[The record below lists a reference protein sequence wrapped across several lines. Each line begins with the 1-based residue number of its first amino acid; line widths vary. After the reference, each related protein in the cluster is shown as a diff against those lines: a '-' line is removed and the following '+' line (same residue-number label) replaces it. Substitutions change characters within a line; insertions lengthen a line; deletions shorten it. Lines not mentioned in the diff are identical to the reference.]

1 MKRRDFLKSMT
12 ALAAGSALPAP
23 AIWSPAK
30 AQARQETL
38 LIVSESGPNN
48 IDIHGVGTN
57 VPGYEVS
64 WNCYDR
70 LISHEMK
77 TVNGTAYYDRDKF
90 KMELAEDMNVGDMSA
105 TFKLKKNANF
115 HDGTPVTA
123 KDVKWSLDR
132 AVTVGGFP
140 TFQMGAGSLTKPEQ
154 FVVVDDNTFRVDF
167 LRKDRLTIPDL
178 AVIVPCVVNSELV
191 KKHATEK
198 DPWGLEYT
206 KQNTAG
212 SGAYRVVSW
221 NAGTEVILERND
233 KWNGGP
239 LPKIRR
245 IVWRMVPSA
254 GNRRALLERGDA
266 DISYELPNK
275 DFVELKAAG
284 KLNIVSTPFSNGIQY
299 IGMNVTKPPFD
310 NPKVRQAVAYA
321 IPYQKIMDAVLF
333 GLAKPMFGAPAGAA
347 TEVAWPQPHK
357 YNTDIA
363 KAKALLAEAGYPNGF
378 ETTLSFD
385 LGFATVNEPLCVLVQ
400 ESLGQIGIKTT
411 INKIPGA
418 NWRTELNKKVLPLYT
433 NVFSGWLDY
442 PEYFFIWCYHGK
454 NSIFN
459 TMSYQSKEM
468 DALIDGASAAAA
480 IGDKATYETD
490 VKGFVD
496 LAFADIPRIPL
507 YQPYVNVAMQK
518 NVSGLSIL
526 VPPPARLP
534 RAGEGLMQRKSSARH
549 ARRDAGHPRLSPNVA
564 NKTWMAGPTSRLG
577 PAMTTQSVTNQD
589 VTEGRQALA
598 AC

>member
-1 MKRRDFLKSMT
+1 MKRRDFLKSAS
-12 ALAAGSALPAP
+12 ALAASTAVSTPAVF
-23 AIWSPAK
+23 SPAK
-30 AQARQETL
+30 AQSRQETL

-48 IDIHGVGTN
+48 LDIHGVGTN

-77 TVNGTAYYDRDKF
+77 TGPNGQPYYDKNKF
-90 KMELAEDMNVGDMSA
+90 KPELAEDMNIGDMSV
-105 TFKLKKNANF
+105 TFKLKKKATF
-115 HDGTPVTA
+115 QDGTPVTA

-132 AVTVGGFP
+132 AVSVGGFP

-154 FVVVDDNTFRVDF
+154 FVAVDDNTFRVDF
-167 LRKDRLTIPDL
+167 ARKDRLTVPDL

-198 DPWGLEYT
+198 DPWGMEFT

-212 SGAYRVVSW
+212 SGAYKVASWVAGNEVV
-221 NAGTEVILERND
+221 LERND
-233 KWNGGP
+233 AWMGGP
-239 LPKIRR
+239 LPKTKKI
-245 IVWRMVPSA
+245 IWRMVPSA

-266 DISYELPNK
+266 DISYDLPNK
-275 DFVELKAAG
+275 DFVELKQDG
-284 KLNIVSTPFSNGIQY
+284 KLTIVSTPYSNGIQY
-299 IGMNVTKPPFD
+299 IGMNVKNPPFD
-310 NPKVRQAVAYA
+310 NIKVRQAVAYA

-333 GLAKPMFGAPAGAA
+333 GLAKPLFGAVPDAP

-363 KAKALLAEAGYPNGF
+363 KAKALMAEAGYPNGF
-378 ETTLSFD
+378 DTTLSFD
-385 LGFATVNEPLCVLVQ
+385 LGFAGVNEPLCVLTQ
-400 ESLGQIGIKTT
+400 ESLAQIGIRTT
-411 INKIPGA
+411 INKVPGA
-418 NWRTELNKKVLPLYT
+418 NWRTELNKKTLPLYT

-459 TMSYQSKEM
+459 TMSYQSKTT
-468 DALIDGASAAAA
+468 DDFIDGAVNAAAT
-480 IGDKATYETD
+480 GDNAAYDMD

-496 LAFADIPRIPL
+496 TAYADMPRVPL

-518 NVSGLSIL
+518 NVSGY
-526 VPPPARLP
+526 AYWFHRRLDY
-534 RAGEGLMQRKSSARH
+534 R
-549 ARRDAGHPRLSPNVA
+549 
-564 NKTWMAGPTSRLG
+564 T
-577 PAMTTQSVTNQD
+577 
-589 VTEGRQALA
+589 LA
-598 AC
+598 KG